1 MLNCIALVLNLIFN
15 IGEAIMAQQN
25 AAELLKAVKENQAL
39 KQRLKATQ
47 NPEAFI
53 KIAKE
58 SGYDFTKEEL
68 DSEINK
74 LSEEDLAA
82 IINPGWGP
90 RQHIHP
96 R

>member
-1 MLNCIALVLNLIFN
+1 MTRK
-15 IGEAIMAQQN
+15 N
-25 AAELLKAVKENQAL
+25 AAELFKAVKQDQAL
-39 KQRLKATQ
+39 QQKLRATA

-58 SGYDFTKEEL
+58 RGYDFSVEEL
-68 DSEINK
+68 EAEIEK

-82 IINPGWGP
+82 IVNPGWGP
-90 RQHIHP
+90 RRHLNP

>member
-1 MLNCIALVLNLIFN
+1 MTK
-15 IGEAIMAQQN
+15 QN
-25 AAELLKAVKENQAL
+25 AAELFKAVKQDQAL
-39 KQRLKATQ
+39 QQKLRATA

-58 SGYDFTKEEL
+58 RGYEFSTEEL
-68 DSEINK
+68 EAELDN

-90 RQHIHP
+90 RRHINP

>member
-1 MLNCIALVLNLIFN
+1 MAL
-15 IGEAIMAQQN
+15 QN
-25 AAELLKAVKENQAL
+25 AAKLFQAIKEDQAL
-39 KQRLKATQ
+39 QQKLKATA

-58 SGYDFTKEEL
+58 RGYDFTVEEL
-68 DSEINK
+68 EAEIDQ

-90 RQHIHP
+90 RRHINP